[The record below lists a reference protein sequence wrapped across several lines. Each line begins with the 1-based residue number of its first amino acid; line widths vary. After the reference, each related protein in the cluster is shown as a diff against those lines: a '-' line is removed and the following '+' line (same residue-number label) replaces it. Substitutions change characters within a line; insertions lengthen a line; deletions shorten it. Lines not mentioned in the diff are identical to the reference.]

1 MVQKRIRR
9 AAIGVGVTAGV
20 LLGTAIIFKKFNIG
34 DQIISALGG
43 FGKTAGMSITEPIRG
58 LIEGVQVGGADIQ
71 EQVTGNRNAIG
82 NWWDGVSSLFSNAT
96 SGGGSIIT
104 EAFGDMT
111 DVLNELD
118 RQQARPTS
126 TAKQTDISLSLSKI
140 FSDSAI
146 SNRLEQT
153 VLANSAAGRT
163 NSRGTSRDTS
173 AGGFGGFGSAAA
185 QESALRQEIDK
196 VKSNPLYAKYFS
208 S

>member
-9 AAIGVGVTAGV
+9 TAIGVGVTAGV
-20 LLGTAIIFKKFNIG
+20 ILGTAIIFKKFNLG
-34 DQIISALGG
+34 NQIVSALGG
-43 FGKTAGMSITEPIRG
+43 FGRTAGLSITEPIRG

-71 EQVTGNRNAIG
+71 QQVTGNRDAIG
-82 NWWDGVSSLFSNAT
+82 DWWSGVVSSFSG
-96 SGGGSIIT
+96 GGGSIIT
-104 EAFGDMT
+104 EAYGDMSS
-111 DVLNELD
+111 VLTELD
-118 RQQARPTS
+118 RLQARPTS
-126 TAKQTDISLSLSKI
+126 TAKQTDISTSLSKI

-146 SNRLEQT
+146 SNRLENT

-173 AGGFGGFGSAAA
+173 AGGFGGYGSAAA

>member
-58 LIEGVQVGGADIQ
+58 LIEGVQIGGADIQ
-71 EQVTGNRNAIG
+71 EQVTGNRDAIG
-82 NWWDGVSSLFSNAT
+82 DWFSGVLSSF
-96 SGGGSIIT
+96 SGGGSVIPQ
-104 EAFGDMT
+104 AYGDMT

-146 SNRLEQT
+146 SNRLENT

-163 NSRGTSRDTS
+163 NSRGTTRDTS
-173 AGGFGGFGSAAA
+173 AGGFGGFGSAEA
-185 QESALRQEIDK
+185 QETALRKTIEESK
-196 VKSNPLYAKYFS
+196 AKYPQYFS

>member
-9 AAIGVGVTAGV
+9 TAIGVGVTAGV

-34 DQIISALGG
+34 NQIISALGG

-58 LIEGVQVGGADIQ
+58 LIEGVQIGGADIQ
-71 EQVTGNRNAIG
+71 EQVTGNRDAIG
-82 NWWDGVSSLFSNAT
+82 DWFSGVLSSF
-96 SGGGSIIT
+96 SGGGSVIPQ
-104 EAFGDMT
+104 AYGDMT

-163 NSRGTSRDTS
+163 NSRGTTRDTS
-173 AGGFGGFGSAAA
+173 AGGFGGFGSAEA
-185 QESALRQEIDK
+185 QETALRKTIEESK
-196 VKSNPLYAKYFS
+196 AKYPQYFS

>member
-82 NWWDGVSSLFSNAT
+82 DWFSGVSNLFSSE
-96 SGGGSIIT
+96 SGGGSIIPQ
-104 EAFGDMT
+104 AFGDMT

-173 AGGFGGFGSAAA
+173 QGGFGGFGSAAS
-185 QESALRQEIDK
+185 QESALRQAIEESK
-196 VKSNPLYAKYFS
+196 AKYSQYFS

>member
-34 DQIISALGG
+34 NQIISALGG

-82 NWWDGVSSLFSNAT
+82 DWFSGVSNLFS
-96 SGGGSIIT
+96 SESGGGGSIIPQ
-104 EAFGDMT
+104 AFGDMT
-111 DVLNELD
+111 DVLKELD
-118 RQQARPTS
+118 RQQARPIT

-163 NSRGTSRDTS
+163 NSRGTTRDTS
-173 AGGFGGFGSAAA
+173 RGGFGGYGSAES
-185 QESALRQEIDK
+185 QETELRKAIEESK
-196 VKSNPLYAKYFS
+196 AKYSQYFS